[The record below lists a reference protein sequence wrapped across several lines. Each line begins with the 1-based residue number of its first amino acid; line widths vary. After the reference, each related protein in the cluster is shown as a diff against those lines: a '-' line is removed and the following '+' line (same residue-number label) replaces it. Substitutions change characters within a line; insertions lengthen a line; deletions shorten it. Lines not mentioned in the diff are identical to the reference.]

1 MIDSAKLRRD
11 GAADFFSHYEYLCA
25 LQDSV
30 PLPSVRACLR
40 EGVLDFNADRLRGV
54 DWAPLLSTL
63 RVNKDLPLVSITS
76 CFQPWPGDTGSD
88 RSKVCR
94 SRVPAIRNK
103 DVTFQLC
110 KALKCCLSASS
121 ALKNL
126 ELNGL
131 MLRERDLTVLT
142 KGLNKSTSLVHLSLA
157 NCPIGDGGLEI
168 ICQGIKNSITLKTV
182 NFTGCN
188 LTWQGADHMAKI
200 LKYQTMRRHEEI
212 WAESLRYRRP
222 DLDCMAGLRRITL
235 NCNTLIGDLGAS
247 AFAESLSEDLWL
259 RALDLQQ
266 CGLTNEGAK
275 ALLRTLETNR
285 TLVILDIRK
294 NPLVDHSVM
303 KAVIKKV
310 LQNGRSAKSEYQ
322 WITSPSVKEPFKNAR
337 QKKRTIILGS
347 GRKGKATIRIVIWRH
362 RGVTTKKPVSNGR
375 IHSLGKEYYA
385 PEPLP
390 PGVSGYLPWRTAER
404 ANRSRGFPLIKTR
417 DVYNH
422 MQQSDFPVTV
432 TVESPSSSEIEEVDD
447 SSESVQEEPEKTS
460 LKQEALQE
468 KLEECLKQLKEE
480 RVIRLKADKRVSE
493 LEHENAQLRNINFS
507 LSEALHAQSLTNMI
521 LDDEGVLGSIEN
533 SFQKFHAF
541 LDLLKDAGLGQLATM
556 AGIDQSDF
564 HLLGRPQMNSTIS
577 SLPKD
582 EKKALEEEKPES
594 KQNPL
599 GQMQNIQFQK
609 ITGDARIP
617 LPLDSFR
624 VPVSTQEPLETS
636 RDNMGVPVS
645 EQRQDSIK
653 EFIARTCSPSA
664 DVMSG
669 TGSQKKEDELS
680 RNSRSSSE
688 KMTKTG
694 EYTKKCYAKKQPR
707 KDLRS
712 CSDSLVN
719 WRSKGMEQND
729 SFVNEPVKS
738 ESLKKHV
745 SVQKESRI
753 VTVSSKTTK
762 SKLNLLEH
770 SESDTL
776 GSDFEFQES
785 IHTVSHLT

>member
-1 MIDSAKLRRD
+1 MMHSVKLRRD
-11 GAADFFSHYEYLCA
+11 SAADFVSHYEYLCA

-30 PLPSVRACLR
+30 PMPAVRASLR

-63 RVNKDLPLVSITS
+63 KINKDLSLICIKSF
-76 CFQPWPGDTGSD
+76 FQPWLGETGSD
-88 RSKVCR
+88 RNKVYR

-110 KALKCCLSASS
+110 KALKCCVSVSG
-121 ALKNL
+121 ALRNL

-131 MLRERDLTVLT
+131 VLRERDLTMLT
-142 KGLNKSTSLVHLSLA
+142 KGLNKSSTLVHLCLA

-168 ICQGIKNSITLKTV
+168 ICQGIKNSISLKTV

-200 LKYQTMRRHEEI
+200 LKTIRRHEET

-235 NCNTLIGDLGAS
+235 NCNMLIGDLGAS

-266 CGLTNEGAK
+266 CGLTSEGAK
-275 ALLRTLETNR
+275 ALLKALETNR

-303 KAVIKKV
+303 KLVIKKV

-322 WITSPSVKEPFKNAR
+322 WITSPSVKEPSKAAR

-347 GRKGKATIRIVIWRH
+347 GRKGKATIRI
-362 RGVTTKKPVSNGR
+362 GLASKKPVSNGR
-375 IHSLGKEYYA
+375 KHSAGKECYA

-390 PGVSGYLPWRTAER
+390 PGVSGFLPWRTAER
-404 ANRSRGFPLIKTR
+404 AKRNRGFPFIKAR
-417 DVYNH
+417 DICSQL
-422 MQQSDFPVTV
+422 QQSEFPVTV

-447 SSESVQEEPEKTS
+447 SSESIQEEPEKIN

-507 LSEALHAQSLTNMI
+507 LSEALHAHSLTSMI

-564 HLLGRPQMNSTIS
+564 HLLGRPQMNSTVS
-577 SLPKD
+577 SSPKE
-582 EKKALEEEKPES
+582 EKKALEEEKSES
-594 KQNPL
+594 KQSAL

-609 ITGDARIP
+609 ITGDAGIP
-617 LPLDSFR
+617 LPLNSFR
-624 VPVSTQEPLETS
+624 VPVSSQEALETS
-636 RDNMGVPVS
+636 KDNLGVPVT
-645 EQRQDSIK
+645 EQRQESLED
-653 EFIARTCSPSA
+653 FIARTCSPSA
-664 DVMSG
+664 DVISG
-669 TGSQKKEDELS
+669 TGSQRKEEELS

-688 KMTKTG
+688 KMSKAG
-694 EYTKKCYAKKQPR
+694 EYTKKYSAKKQPG
-707 KDLRS
+707 KDLYS
-712 CSDSLVN
+712 CSDSPVKQK
-719 WRSKGMEQND
+719 SKGIGQNN
-729 SFVNEPVKS
+729 SLLNEPIRS
-738 ESLKKHV
+738 ESSKKHI
-745 SVQKESRI
+745 SVKKESRI

-762 SKLNLLEH
+762 SKLSLLEH

-785 IHTVSHLT
+785 IHTLSRLT